1 MNKYERGFRPLA
13 EIEEAKLPDIKMDLS
28 LPEWVDKERIGINLR
43 GIYTMC
49 KAGGIEK
56 LRVVTVSGEE
66 TSGFVPT
73 VVGMNPD
80 GSAIAGK
87 TGFKKKV
94 DTHLPGRSNSEHRS
108 TGIKLHD
115 LYTGNIYGREWIDA
129 SVILNR
135 DEIEERILGSSDRSL
150 RSTENWASQINSAI
164 KGGISE
170 AGKNHVFYNVPVSEK
185 TTAIMAMVGAI
196 LTESGLLFEFHPRTP
211 QISDILTSMFNF
223 NILINA
229 VESLATKSKKPDK
242 KYRYGF
248 FLDLQIDKVLAL
260 SVMERTLTLAKELPR
275 AHQEAFPNIP
285 QDLQKKL
292 S

>member
-13 EIEEAKLPDIKMDLS
+13 EIEEARLPDIKMDLS

-56 LRVVTVSGEE
+56 LRVVTASGEE

-73 VVGMNPD
+73 VVGVNPD
-80 GSAIAGK
+80 GSAISGK
-87 TGFKKKV
+87 IGLKRKV
-94 DTHLPGRSNSEHRS
+94 KTHLPGESSSELRS
-108 TGIKLHD
+108 TGIKLID
-115 LYTGNIYGREWIDA
+115 LHTGNIYGREWANA

-135 DEIEERILGSSDRSL
+135 DEIEERILESSDRSL
-150 RSTENWASQINSAI
+150 RSTENWASQINSAM

-170 AGKNHVFYNVPVSEK
+170 AGKNHVFYNVPKLEK
-185 TTAIMAMVGAI
+185 ANALRCVAFAI
-196 LTESGLLFEFHPRTP
+196 LAESGLLFEFNPRIP
-211 QISDILTSMFNF
+211 QISDTLILMFNV
-223 NILINA
+223 NILMNA

-275 AHQEAFPNIP
+275 PHQEAFPKTP
-285 QDLQKKL
+285 DSLKQ
-292 S
+292 